1 MATYGSK
8 TIQVPATESYS
19 SSGGIA
25 AYSAN
30 SSATLT
36 SSDQGQAG
44 GSYTILWQYSLDN
57 AENDGFTGSGWY
69 TSTGPFSTSSYAND
83 SDDEVMTAIQNGYL
97 TSSDISNFIDDWVNA
112 NESTRNII
120 YTFLGG
126 LPNNCLG

>member
-30 SSATLT
+30 SSAALT

-44 GSYTILWQYSLDN
+44 GSYTILWQYSLDGS
-57 AENDGFTGSGWY
+57 ENDGFTGTGWY
-69 TSTGPFSTSSYAND
+69 TSTGPFSTSRYAND
-83 SDDEVMTAIQNGYL
+83 NYEDVMMAIQRGDL
-97 TSSDISNFIDDWVNA
+97 TSSDISGFIDDWVGA
-112 NESTRNII
+112 NESTKNII
-120 YTFLGG
+120 YTFLGS